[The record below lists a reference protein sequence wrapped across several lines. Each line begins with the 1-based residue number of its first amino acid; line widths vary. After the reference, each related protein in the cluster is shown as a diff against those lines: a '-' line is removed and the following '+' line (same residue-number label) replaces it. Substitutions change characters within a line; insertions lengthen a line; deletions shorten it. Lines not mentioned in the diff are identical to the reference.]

1 MATPGLL
8 KELERAEEVL
18 GELKSRYYLLRAFQ
32 EEVDA
37 RIGRRKIPIQNDH
50 AWRMAFDTRDALTIH
65 LASWAKRALSSG
77 GLFGQLKASLGA
89 LYVPKAKSKAIG
101 PQSRRELFERL
112 FPGAA
117 SRGKVLPS
125 DIDVLTD
132 RYVDVGLARPK
143 RRMLANK
150 PLKQT
155 AAPRRDHQRLPLAR
169 GEVPRARSSP
179 PAAFQ
184 VS

>member
-143 RRMLANK
+143 RRS
-150 PLKQT
+150 
-155 AAPRRDHQRLPLAR
+155 RRPHLVVTINASLSPVVKYHGLAR
-169 GEVPRARSSP
+169 LHLQPFRFP
-179 PAAFQ
+179 DAAAA
-184 VS
+184 